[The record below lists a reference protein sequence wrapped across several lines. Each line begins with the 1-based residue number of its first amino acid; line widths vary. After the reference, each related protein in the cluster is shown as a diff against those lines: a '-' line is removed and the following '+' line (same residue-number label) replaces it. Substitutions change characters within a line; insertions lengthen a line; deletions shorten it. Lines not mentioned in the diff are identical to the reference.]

1 MSSNINRVQL
11 SGRVLQ
17 VILIFGLQL
26 TSAVIKTVY
35 LMGIKTLHYFK
46 ITASCK
52 FVCYKD
58 MTKSKNKTQFHK
70 AGLPPKCRQPQSQ
83 LDLLLWGH
91 FGFGPRGT
99 GIGTRACSCVNIIMK
114 VLE

>member
-1 MSSNINRVQL
+1 MHSDKNSI
-11 SGRVLQ
+11 
-17 VILIFGLQL
+17 
-26 TSAVIKTVY
+26 
-35 LMGIKTLHYFK
+35 MGIKTLHYFK

-99 GIGTRACSCVNIIMK
+99 GIGTRACSCVYIFMT